1 MKKILTAALITV
13 IFLTGCSGQSV
24 QGPKMHEIEQ
34 NETVT
39 LRFVNSWGGA
49 DSNAGALQ
57 QIFDDFE
64 EKYTYIKIQN
74 EATFGDDFLPKL
86 KTDFATGNDPDVF
99 GIWPGSDMEALI
111 TAGKAADLTDIIN
124 TDQEWKNSFL
134 NAWDYCTFDE
144 RIYGLPVE
152 IIYEALFINT
162 EIFKKHDVKAPQ
174 TYEDFMVLV
183 RLFASKGIVPV
194 AYNYQSEGTYL
205 YQNIVAQ
212 MGGLADGGNID
223 VFKDG
228 MDEMKELYDR
238 RAFPEDAYLL
248 SNSQRNNLFLK
259 GEAAMIVQGSW
270 FTRNIYEAGMV
281 DKVDM
286 VPFPVF
292 DKENPDE
299 YSLIYGLGCGT
310 FFISQK
316 AYQDEAKREAAILL
330 LKELTS
336 KEASAILTK
345 ESGFISNIDLSGT
358 KNTYPLLYT
367 KGMELV
373 ANAHSLVPP
382 MDSLIDRNDWEN
394 ILVPGFA
401 DLYRYG
407 HDQIEVIWSKM
418 NEGR

>member
-1 MKKILTAALITV
+1 MKKAVLTVLLAALL
-13 IFLTGCSGQSV
+13 LTGCAEQASE
-24 QGPKMHEIEQ
+24 GPKIHDIKEE
-34 NETVT
+34 ETIT

-49 DSNAGALQ
+49 DSNADALR
-57 QIFDDFE
+57 QIFDSFE
-64 EKYTYIKIQN
+64 DKYPNIKIQN

-111 TAGKAADLTDIIN
+111 NAGKAADLTDVIN
-124 TDQEWKNSFL
+124 ADPEWKGSFI

-144 RIYGLPVE
+144 KIYGLPVE

-162 EIFKKHDVKAPQ
+162 DIFERYDVKAPK
-174 TYEDFMVLV
+174 TYEDFMILV
-183 RLFASKGIVPV
+183 RLFSSKGIVPI
-194 AYNYQSEGTYL
+194 AYNYQAEGTYL

-212 MGGLADGGNID
+212 MGGLENGGNPA
-223 VFKDG
+223 VFKTG
-228 MDEMKELYDR
+228 MEKMKELYDR

-248 SNSQRNNLFLK
+248 SNAQRNNLFLE
-259 GEAAMIVQGSW
+259 GRAAMIVQGSW

-292 DKENPDE
+292 DKENQDD

-316 AYQDEAKREAAILL
+316 AFDDDAKREAAILL
-330 LKELTS
+330 IKELTS
-336 KEASAILTK
+336 KEASAILTN

-358 KNTYPLLYT
+358 KNTYPSLYI
-367 KGMELV
+367 KGINLV
-373 ANAHSLVPP
+373 QNAASLVPP
-382 MDSLIDRNDWEN
+382 MDSLINRNDWEN

-407 HDQIEVIWSKM
+407 NQQIDVIWGMM
-418 NEGR
+418 NEGQ

>member
-1 MKKILTAALITV
+1 MKKAFFAALAAV
-13 IFLTGCSGQSV
+13 ILLSGCTGKSAE
-24 QGPKMHEIEQ
+24 GPRIHEMEQ
-34 NETVT
+34 EDEVK
-39 LRFVNSWGGA
+39 LSFVNSWGGA

-57 QIFDDFE
+57 QIFDNFE
-64 EKYTYIKIQN
+64 AKYPNIKIQN

-111 TAGKAADLTDIIN
+111 HAGKAADLTEIIN
-124 TDQEWKNSFL
+124 SDPEWKDSFL
-134 NAWDYCTFDE
+134 NAWDYCTFDDK
-144 RIYGLPVE
+144 IYGLPVE

-162 EIFKKHDVKAPQ
+162 DIFKKHEVKAPV

-183 RLFASKGIVPV
+183 RLFASKGVVPI
-194 AYNYQSEGTYL
+194 AYNYQAEGTYL

-212 MGGLADGGNID
+212 MGGLQDGGDIET
-223 VFKDG
+223 FKQG
-228 MDEMKELYDR
+228 MENMKELYDR
-238 RAFPEDAYLL
+238 RAFPEDAYLI
-248 SNSQRNNLFLK
+248 SNSQRNEFFLD

-292 DKENPDE
+292 DKEHPDE

-316 AYQDEAKREAAILL
+316 AFDDPRKKEAAILL

-336 KEASAILTK
+336 KEASAILTN

-358 KNTYPLLYT
+358 KNAYPSLYT
-367 KGMELV
+367 KGMDLI
-373 ANAHSLVPP
+373 ANAENLVPP
-382 MDSLIDRNDWEN
+382 MDSLIDRNNWEN

-407 HDQIEVIWSKM
+407 NEQIDVIWGKM
-418 NEGR
+418 DE